1 MCAPTSIPY
10 VTSAAMSNDLEDFAA
25 RIEAKAR
32 ITFGDVRR
40 LQRDHLPGG
49 LSSFEEARILLQLD
63 ASVARTD
70 RAWFGWLV
78 ATIVDFAVPS
88 EGMRAVD
95 DALEAQLALENASV
109 RARRRIAREIREAR
123 RRQPGSTV
131 APALEDINDG
141 RGVLEE
147 SSVSEEA
154 SVFVGSLVE
163 SSDVVD
169 NGAAVLQLAA

>member
-1 MCAPTSIPY
+1 
-10 VTSAAMSNDLEDFAA
+10 MSNDLEDFVA

-63 ASVARTD
+63 ANVARTD

-78 ATIVDFAVPS
+78 TTIVDFAVPS
-88 EGMRAVD
+88 EGTRAAD
-95 DALEAQLALENASV
+95 DALEAQLALENASA
-109 RARRRIAREIREAR
+109 RARRRIAREIREAL
-123 RRQPGSTV
+123 RRQPGATF
-131 APALEDINDG
+131 APALEEINDQ

-147 SSVSEEA
+147 NSISEE
-154 SVFVGSLVE
+154 SGVFAGSLVE
-163 SSDVVD
+163 SSEVVD
-169 NGAAVLQLAA
+169 NGAGVLQLAA

>member
-1 MCAPTSIPY
+1 VRADVIPHA
-10 VTSAAMSNDLEDFAA
+10 SSAAAMSNDLEDFAA

-63 ASVARTD
+63 ANVARSD

-88 EGMRAVD
+88 EGTRAAD
-95 DALEAQLALENASV
+95 EALDAQLALENASA

-123 RRQPGSTV
+123 RRQPGSTL
-131 APALEDINDG
+131 APALEEINDE
-141 RGVLEE
+141 RGVEE
-147 SSVSEEA
+147 SSVSEESNA
-154 SVFVGSLVE
+154 FVGSLVE
-163 SSDVVD
+163 SCDLAD
-169 NGAAVLQLAA
+169 NGVAVVQLAA

>member
-1 MCAPTSIPY
+1 
-10 VTSAAMSNDLEDFAA
+10 MSNDLGDFAA

-63 ASVARTD
+63 ANVARTD

-88 EGMRAVD
+88 EGPRVAD
-95 DALEAQLALENASV
+95 DGLEAQLALENAST
-109 RARRRIAREIREAR
+109 RARRRIAREIREAQ
-123 RRQPGSTV
+123 RRQPGSRLG
-131 APALEDINDG
+131 PALEEINDG
-141 RGVLEE
+141 QE
-147 SSVSEEA
+147 SSVSEESSA
-154 SVFVGSLVE
+154 FVGSLVE